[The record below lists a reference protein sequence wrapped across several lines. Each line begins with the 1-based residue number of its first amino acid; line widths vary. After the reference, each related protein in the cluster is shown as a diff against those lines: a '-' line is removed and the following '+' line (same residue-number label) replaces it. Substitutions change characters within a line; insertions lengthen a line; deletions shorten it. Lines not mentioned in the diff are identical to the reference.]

1 LPNSPWKT
9 LRVKIIAWSFIPT
22 AIILLAVAL
31 VAFDAYRRVAEDQVI
46 GRNRELTRLS
56 AGQLAYDLTEYSDL
70 LVALARTAD
79 IHGSDP
85 ATQRDALNR
94 ARNRLVVFDAGV
106 VVLDNHG
113 MVVAAEPSRQ
123 EIVGQYWA
131 ERGYFRQL
139 LRTTGP
145 VFSDVVA
152 DGPRGADV
160 VVVAVPITGNLGEFR
175 GAILGMFRVGATS
188 VSALYGGIVK
198 LRIGENSTISLV
210 DSNRRV
216 VFHSDAERI
225 GEELPAQG
233 IAQELLDRKVG
244 EYRFED
250 VDRDE
255 VVASFSPV
263 RGTPWVLLT
272 EESWASMMK
281 SSEGHRQFLMLLL
294 VLGVV
299 LPALVVTVGVS
310 KITDP
315 IARLIEGA
323 KEVAGGRFG
332 QTITVTTGDELEELA
347 KQFNLMSAQLQ
358 ESYSD
363 LERKVEYRTR
373 ELAAL
378 NAIAAAVSRSLE
390 LDEVLNEAL
399 EKTTQTMG
407 MQAAGIYLLDEGDGF
422 LHLVAHKGFESQ
434 FAAGMDRMAVGEGFS
449 GWVVAT
455 GQPLVVKDVAA
466 DPRLTRSVN
475 SRQGL
480 GSLVSVPLESKGE
493 MLGALCVAT
502 PSLREFGK
510 QDVQLLISIA
520 HQVAVAIENARLYQQ
535 AQQLAVMEER
545 NRLARDLH
553 DSVTQ
558 AVYSV
563 TLYAEAATRLLSA
576 GQVEMATEHLRE
588 LRATS
593 QQALK
598 EMRSLIYELRPPV
611 LEKEGL
617 VAALHARLDAVE
629 GRAGVKTQFLVEGDG
644 TLPAGVER
652 ELYHIAQEALNNALK
667 HAEAGSI
674 KLRLRIDDRAAMM
687 EIEDDGKGFDQAA
700 AEECGGMGLRGMRE
714 RVASLGGI
722 LTVESRLGEGTRL
735 RVEVHQ

>member
-255 VVASFSPV
+255 VVASFFAGSGHSLGLAHRGELGLHDEEQRGSPTV
-263 RGTPWVLLT
+263 PDAAVGSGGGIAGAGRHRRRIEDHRP
-272 EESWASMMK
+272 
-281 SSEGHRQFLMLLL
+281 HRQ
-294 VLGVV
+294 
-299 LPALVVTVGVS
+299 
-310 KITDP
+310 
-315 IARLIEGA
+315 
-323 KEVAGGRFG
+323 
-332 QTITVTTGDELEELA
+332 
-347 KQFNLMSAQLQ
+347 
-358 ESYSD
+358 
-363 LERKVEYRTR
+363 
-373 ELAAL
+373 
-378 NAIAAAVSRSLE
+378 
-390 LDEVLNEAL
+390 
-399 EKTTQTMG
+399 
-407 MQAAGIYLLDEGDGF
+407 
-422 LHLVAHKGFESQ
+422 
-434 FAAGMDRMAVGEGFS
+434 
-449 GWVVAT
+449 
-455 GQPLVVKDVAA
+455 A
-466 DPRLTRSVN
+466 D
-475 SRQGL
+475 
-480 GSLVSVPLESKGE
+480 
-493 MLGALCVAT
+493 
-502 PSLREFGK
+502 
-510 QDVQLLISIA
+510 
-520 HQVAVAIENARLYQQ
+520 
-535 AQQLAVMEER
+535 
-545 NRLARDLH
+545 
-553 DSVTQ
+553 
-558 AVYSV
+558 
-563 TLYAEAATRLLSA
+563 
-576 GQVEMATEHLRE
+576 
-588 LRATS
+588 
-593 QQALK
+593 
-598 EMRSLIYELRPPV
+598 
-611 LEKEGL
+611 
-617 VAALHARLDAVE
+617 
-629 GRAGVKTQFLVEGDG
+629 
-644 TLPAGVER
+644 
-652 ELYHIAQEALNNALK
+652 
-667 HAEAGSI
+667 
-674 KLRLRIDDRAAMM
+674 
-687 EIEDDGKGFDQAA
+687 
-700 AEECGGMGLRGMRE
+700 
-714 RVASLGGI
+714 
-722 LTVESRLGEGTRL
+722 
-735 RVEVHQ
+735 